1 MESTASLAGSVVRVH
16 VPTYSVPV
24 LQLTITAHNKVSVL
38 LVSIMNSV
46 NYISNI
52 QMERIYI

>member
-24 LQLTITAHNKVSVL
+24 LQLTITAHNKISVL

-52 QMERIYI
+52 QMERI